1 MCGLEIRL
9 SGSRVTGIRG
19 DANDVLSR
27 GFICPKGSTLGKLHD
42 DPDRLRGPL
51 VRRAGRHVEVSW
63 SEAFAAVDE
72 GLRTLRERHG
82 ADALAVYLGNPN
94 VHNLGGAFFVRPLL
108 QALRTRNLFSAST
121 VDQMPRH
128 VSCALMYGSPDSIP
142 VPDLDRC
149 EFLLMLGA
157 NPVESNGSLCTAPDF
172 PGRLR
177 ALRARGGRLVVVD
190 PRRTRTAQ
198 LADEHISIRPG
209 SDAHWLLSIANV
221 LFAERLVDLGRVAD
235 ISNGLEAVRAAVAP
249 FTPAATAERTGIT
262 ADRTVQLARQLAAA
276 SSASVYGRIGVHTAE
291 FGTLASWAADLVS
304 ALTGNLDRAGGLM
317 FPLAAHMR
325 PRRKRSGREF
335 ATGRWQSRVRGLPE
349 VRSELPVAVL
359 AEEIATPGEGR
370 LRGLLTVGG
379 NPALSIPGGEH
390 LEQALASLEF
400 MVSVDPYLNETTRHA
415 DVILPPPSA
424 LERSHYDVAFTTLS
438 VRNVAN
444 YSPAIFEPHGPSESE
459 ILARLALIASGKGP
473 DADPTLLHGLLV
485 RGLIER
491 EVADADSPISGRDP
505 EEIEAA
511 VAGRDAAEQILDV
524 LIRTGPYGDGFG
536 ASSDGLS
543 LATLEA
549 SPHGIDL
556 GPLEPALPDALRTR
570 SGAVELL
577 PDAIAQDLA
586 RLRADLAAPA
596 HPEPLRLIGRRRVRS
611 NNSWMHNVDVL
622 VRGRDLCTLVVHP
635 RDAKRL
641 GLVEGTLARVRSK
654 AGSVEVPVELSD
666 QIREGVVSLPH
677 GYGHDRPGTRLSVA
691 SRKPGVNS
699 NRLTDCSA
707 IDPLSGN
714 AVLNGI
720 PVTVAAVAS

>member
-1 MCGLEIRL
+1 
-9 SGSRVTGIRG
+9 
-19 DANDVLSR
+19 
-27 GFICPKGSTLGKLHD
+27 
-42 DPDRLRGPL
+42 
-51 VRRAGRHVEVSW
+51 
-63 SEAFAAVDE
+63 
-72 GLRTLRERHG
+72 
-82 ADALAVYLGNPN
+82 
-94 VHNLGGAFFVRPLL
+94 
-108 QALRTRNLFSAST
+108 
-121 VDQMPRH
+121 
-128 VSCALMYGSPDSIP
+128 
-142 VPDLDRC
+142 
-149 EFLLMLGA
+149 
-157 NPVESNGSLCTAPDF
+157 
-172 PGRLR
+172 
-177 ALRARGGRLVVVD
+177 
-190 PRRTRTAQ
+190 
-198 LADEHISIRPG
+198 
-209 SDAHWLLSIANV
+209 
-221 LFAERLVDLGRVAD
+221 
-235 ISNGLEAVRAAVAP
+235 
-249 FTPAATAERTGIT
+249 
-262 ADRTVQLARQLAAA
+262 
-276 SSASVYGRIGVHTAE
+276 
-291 FGTLASWAADLVS
+291 
-304 ALTGNLDRAGGLM
+304 M

-325 PRRKRSGREF
+325 PRRKRGGREF
-335 ATGRWQSRVRGLPE
+335 VTGRWQSRVRGLPE

-379 NPALSIPGGEH
+379 NPALSIPGGEQ
-390 LEQALASLEF
+390 LEQALESLEF

-444 YSPAIFEPHGPSESE
+444 YSPAIFEPRGPGESE

-473 DADPTLLHGLLV
+473 DADPMLLHGLLV

-511 VAGRDAAEQILDV
+511 VSGRDAAEQMLDV

-556 GPLEPALPDALRTR
+556 GPLEPALPDALRTL

-586 RLRADLAAPA
+586 RLRADLAAPS

-635 RDAKRL
+635 RDAERL
-641 GLVEGTLARVRSK
+641 GLVEGTLARVHSK